1 VTSAA
6 LQRPCN
12 VDSRSAQCRAFDEL
26 RRTKCLYRCGTG
38 RAETRGG
45 ATAREVELGIGQ
57 RLRSYYARPRRI
69 TRQRCRLQ
77 IPITGQN
84 PLGHLI
90 DAEAWNGVLCA
101 SRDRANRQGKRQEPA
116 QHRGTQ
122 TLRQST

>member
-1 VTSAA
+1 MPVPLWNWPRRNAG
-6 LQRPCN
+6 QRDRP
-12 VDSRSAQCRAFDEL
+12 S
-26 RRTKCLYRCGTG
+26 G
-38 RAETRGG
+38 RA
-45 ATAREVELGIGQ
+45 GIGQ
-57 RLRSYYARPRRI
+57 RLRSHYARPRRI